1 MSGTLH
7 VIEKGNRQRLVFATN
22 GGKVL
27 IALPVGPPMQTAPP
41 SGFRARNLAL
51 VKSLRGQ

>member
-1 MSGTLH
+1 MSSALH

-22 GGKVL
+22 GEKIL
-27 IALPVGPPMQTAPP
+27 IVLPVEPPMQTAPP